1 MGTCGG
7 VGALHVEL
15 YKSVKKVR
23 KSVIVMQRRFCVY
36 VCARIT
42 RQRVRE
48 RESLNQSYVYCL
60 LHTMSSYKELV

>member
-1 MGTCGG
+1 MTCGNTHHFITTTYWNW
-7 VGALHVEL
+7 VQRVMFFF
-15 YKSVKKVR
+15 VKKVR

-48 RESLNQSYVYCL
+48 RELENRVMYISYF
-60 LHTMSSYKELV
+60 TF